1 MKKKQAKTVCTN
13 SKKMIERVNAIG
25 ITAQQGPYAAVFAH
39 KDIAFKFASWI
50 SAKFELYVI
59 KD

>member
-1 MKKKQAKTVCTN
+1 
-13 SKKMIERVNAIG
+13 MIERVNAIG